1 MSDIGR
7 DIRTYLQ
14 TKTAVTNLVGTRIFP
29 RMMPQGETLPA
40 VVFSLIGST
49 SEPRLLGA
57 SGGVRALVQLDCY
70 AETHIA
76 CNALGEQIRLALHGY
91 SGTAGNSTIE
101 AMLEAKRELFDA
113 PTDAS
118 DVPAYRVSL
127 DFEIWHN
134 ETIPTF

>member
-1 MSDIGR
+1 MSDISK
-7 DIRTYLQ
+7 DVRTYLL
-14 TKTAVTNLVGTRIFP
+14 TVSAVTDIVGSRIFP
-29 RMMPQGETLPA
+29 RMMPQGESLPA

-57 SGGVRALVQLDCY
+57 SGGVRALVQIDCY
-70 AETHIA
+70 AETHIV
-76 CNALGEQIRLALHGY
+76 CNNLAEKIRLSLHGY
-91 SGTAGNSTIE
+91 SGTAGSSTVE
-101 AMLEAKRELFDA
+101 AMLDAKREMFDA

-134 ETIPTF
+134 EAIPSF